1 MHSSVYHLSHQHC
14 LHPLYITHS
23 TDADLR
29 AFKFK
34 TMPFQETP
42 QLINHFHSGQHQAKP
57 SQKHK
62 PPYIDYAQ
70 ETPCEDY
77 MERLMVLSKNHFKNY
92 NE

>member
-70 ETPCEDY
+70 ETLCEDY
-77 MERLMVLSKNHFKNY
+77 MEHLMVLSKNHFKNY